1 MTSINVTKFASAET
15 RHPHREILELLARQI
30 EFDGDVP
37 LHPTVPRAFIV
48 GDGVRYDELKRFSVA
63 RIERAIDSLVE
74 AEVVEERTDFWSGR
88 QTLGI
93 RELLDAV
100 DAPNET
106 LKEEVYRKAK
116 SAGLWPKFR
125 PGGGWQLVTGG
136 DVSVCEGPIAA
147 LNKYLDWHASHILRR

>member
-74 AEVVEERTDFWSGR
+74 AEVVEERADFGR
-88 QTLGI
+88 GGRHWGSANFLTQWTRLTRLSKKKFTERRRVPACG
-93 RELLDAV
+93 RSSCRAV
-100 DAPNET
+100 
-106 LKEEVYRKAK
+106 
-116 SAGLWPKFR
+116 AGSSSPAATFPSVR
-125 PGGGWQLVTGG
+125 AQL
-136 DVSVCEGPIAA
+136 
-147 LNKYLDWHASHILRR
+147 LRRRERWLDRMINAER